1 MVQIASLIKSH
12 FRIALCQNVG
22 QSWCRRKARCR
33 KAPIISNRST
43 INRRWLPLNAL
54 RAFEAVGQHLSFTG
68 GASALSVS
76 QSAMSR
82 HVGGLE
88 DLLGKQL
95 FVRDASRLS
104 LTAAGE
110 ELLPV
115 VSKCLDRLEQTMNS
129 IRDDEVTGRSFRLHV
144 PPSLLQQL
152 FLPMLRDFRAEHPDI
167 RLDVSS
173 AHVTGLPPTDF
184 DMAIAYDRPNVD
196 DRVTDLLWMV
206 RVAPL
211 CSAETAKASIG
222 KNLEQFLQS
231 QEFLHLKLDGEPREL
246 LWTAYLRQSGLSMP
260 THGGV
265 AFDTTIAAAQYA
277 MAASGVFLGDVDMFA
292 REIADGRLVMPYD
305 AVIEDGYGYYLKLHA
320 DDLADPAIS
329 MFRSW
334 LINRFGQLRPEPSQI
349 APG

>member
-1 MVQIASLIKSH
+1 
-12 FRIALCQNVG
+12 
-22 QSWCRRKARCR
+22 
-33 KAPIISNRST
+33 
-43 INRRWLPLNAL
+43 
-54 RAFEAVGQHLSFTG
+54 
-68 GASALSVS
+68 
-76 QSAMSR
+76 MSR

-88 DLLGKQL
+88 ELLGKQL

-152 FLPMLRDFRAEHPDI
+152 FLPMLRDFHAENPDI

-211 CSAETAKASIG
+211 CSAQSASHSLG
-222 KNLEQFLQS
+222 KTLAEFLEN
-231 QEFLHLKLDGEPREL
+231 QELLHLKLDGQPRDL
-246 LWTAYLRQSGLSMP
+246 LWTAYLRQSGLAVP
-260 THGGV
+260 T
-265 AFDTTIAAAQYA
+265 Q
-277 MAASGVFLGDVDMFA
+277 
-292 REIADGRLVMPYD
+292 EIADGRLVMPYD

-320 DDLADPAIS
+320 DDLGDPAIS

-334 LINRFGQLRPEPSQI
+334 LISRFGALRR
-349 APG
+349 APRLDGRG

>member
-1 MVQIASLIKSH
+1 
-12 FRIALCQNVG
+12 
-22 QSWCRRKARCR
+22 
-33 KAPIISNRST
+33 
-43 INRRWLPLNAL
+43 LPLNAL
-54 RAFEAVGQHLSFTG
+54 RAFEAVGQNLSFTG

-88 DLLGKQL
+88 ELLGKQL
-95 FVRDASRLS
+95 FVRDSSRLV
-104 LTAAGE
+104 LTPAGE

-129 IRDDEVTGRSFRLHV
+129 IRDDEMTGRSLRLHV

-211 CSAETAKASIG
+211 CSAETAKASEG
-222 KNLEQFLQS
+222 KSLEQFLGS
-231 QEFLHLKLDGEPREL
+231 EELLHLKLDGEPRDL
-246 LWTAYLRQSGLSMP
+246 LWLAFLRQCGLAVP
-260 THGGV
+260 TQGGL

-277 MAASGVFLGDVDMFA
+277 MTANGVFLGDVDMFA
-292 REIADGRLVMPYD
+292 QEIADGRLVMPYD
-305 AVIEDGYGYYLKLHA
+305 AIIEDGYGYYLKLHA

-329 MFRSW
+329 MIRSW
-334 LINRFGQLRPEPSQI
+334 LISRFGALRPEPRLDAQ
-349 APG
+349 G

>member
-1 MVQIASLIKSH
+1 MT
-12 FRIALCQNVG
+12 
-22 QSWCRRKARCR
+22 
-33 KAPIISNRST
+33 NRSI

-82 HVGGLE
+82 HVSGLE
-88 DLLGKQL
+88 ELLGKQL
-95 FVRDASRLS
+95 FDRDASRLA
-104 LTAAGE
+104 LTAAGA

-115 VSKCLDRLEQTMNS
+115 VSKCLDRLEQSMNM
-129 IRDDEVTGRSFRLHV
+129 IRDDDVSGRSLRLHV

-152 FLPMLRDFRAEHPDI
+152 FLPMLRDFHGEHPDI

-173 AHVTGLPPTDF
+173 AHVTGLPATDF

-196 DRVTDLLWMV
+196 DRITDLLWMV

-211 CSAETAKASIG
+211 CSPDTAANSTG
-222 KNLEQFLQS
+222 QSLEAFLTS
-231 QEFLHLKLDGEPREL
+231 EELLHSKLDGEPRDL

-260 THGGV
+260 THAGL
-265 AFDTTIAAAQYA
+265 AFDTVIAAAQYA
-277 MAASGVFLGDVDMFA
+277 MTAGGVFLGDVDMFA
-292 REIADGRLVMPYD
+292 QEIADGRLVMPYD

-320 DDLADPAIS
+320 DDLADPVIS
-329 MFRSW
+329 MLRSW
-334 LINRFGQLRPEPSQI
+334 LINRFGALRQ
-349 APG
+349 APRPGGQG

>member
-1 MVQIASLIKSH
+1 M
-12 FRIALCQNVG
+12 
-22 QSWCRRKARCR
+22 
-33 KAPIISNRST
+33 
-43 INRRWLPLNAL
+43 PLNAL
-54 RAFEAVGQHLSFTG
+54 RAFEAVGQNLSFTG

-88 DLLGKQL
+88 ELLGKHL
-95 FVRDASRLS
+95 FVRDTSRLS

-115 VSKCLDRLEQTMNS
+115 VSKCLDRLEQSMNA
-129 IRDDEVTGRSFRLHV
+129 IRDDEVAGRTLRLHV

-152 FLPMLRDFRAEHPDI
+152 FLPMLRDFHAEQPDI

-173 AHVTGLPPTDF
+173 AHVTGLPSTDF

-196 DRVTDLLWMV
+196 DRITDLLWMV

-211 CSAETAKASIG
+211 CSAETALGCKG
-222 KNLEQFLQS
+222 KSLEAFLES
-231 QEFLHLKLDGEPREL
+231 RELLHLKLDGEPREL
-246 LWTAYLRQSGLSMP
+246 LWTAYLRQGALSVP
-260 THGGV
+260 THGGL

-277 MAASGVFLGDVDMFA
+277 MTANGVFLGDVDMFA
-292 REIADGRLVMPYD
+292 QEISDRRLVMPYD
-305 AVIEDGYGYYLKLHA
+305 AIIEDGYGYYLKLHA
-320 DDLADPAIS
+320 DDLVDPAIS

-334 LINRFGQLRPEPSQI
+334 LISRFGALRSEPRQ
-349 APG
+349 AVQG

>member
-1 MVQIASLIKSH
+1 MSKCRAIRVRYRTAHNRKVYVIAS
-12 FRIALCQNVG
+12 RI
-22 QSWCRRKARCR
+22 
-33 KAPIISNRST
+33 T

-68 GASALSVS
+68 GASVLSVS

-82 HVGGLE
+82 HVSGLE
-88 DLLGKQL
+88 ELLGKQL
-95 FVRDASRLS
+95 FDRDTARLS
-104 LTAAGE
+104 LTPAGE

-115 VSKCLDRLEQTMNS
+115 VRKCLDRLEQTMNA
-129 IRDDEVTGRSFRLHV
+129 IRDDEVTGRSLRLHV

-152 FLPMLRDFRAEHPDI
+152 FLPMLRDFHAEHPDI

-173 AHVTGLPPTDF
+173 AHVTGLPSTDF

-196 DRVTDLLWMV
+196 DRITDLLWMV

-211 CSAETAKASIG
+211 CSAETAASSRD
-222 KNLEQFLQS
+222 KSLEQFLQS
-231 QEFLHLKLDGEPREL
+231 QELLHLKLDGEPRDL
-246 LWTAYLRQSGLSMP
+246 LWTAYLRQTGLAIP
-260 THGGV
+260 THDGL
-265 AFDTTIAAAQYA
+265 AFDTAISAAQYA
-277 MAASGVFLGDVDMFA
+277 MNANGVFLGDVDMFA
-292 REIADGRLVMPYD
+292 QEIAAGKLVMPYD

-334 LINRFGQLRPEPSQI
+334 LIHRFGALRQAHRPG

>member
-1 MVQIASLIKSH
+1 
-12 FRIALCQNVG
+12 
-22 QSWCRRKARCR
+22 
-33 KAPIISNRST
+33 
-43 INRRWLPLNAL
+43 
-54 RAFEAVGQHLSFTG
+54 LSFTG

-88 DLLGKQL
+88 ELLGKQL
-95 FVRDASRLS
+95 FVRDASRLT

-129 IRDDEVTGRSFRLHV
+129 IRDDEMTGRSLRLHV

-211 CSAETAKASIG
+211 CSAETAKSSVG
-222 KNLEQFLQS
+222 QTLEQFLS
-231 QEFLHLKLDGEPREL
+231 SEELLHLKLDGEPRDL
-246 LWTAYLRQSGLSMP
+246 LWLAYLRQCGLAVP
-260 THGGV
+260 TQGGL

-277 MAASGVFLGDVDMFA
+277 MTANGVFLGDVDMFA
-292 REIADGRLVMPYD
+292 QEIADGRLVMPYD
-305 AVIEDGYGYYLKLHA
+305 AIIEDGYGYYLKLHA

-329 MFRSW
+329 MIRSW
-334 LINRFGQLRPEPSQI
+334 LISRFGALRPEPRLDAQ
-349 APG
+349 G

>member
-1 MVQIASLIKSH
+1 VA
-12 FRIALCQNVG
+12 V
-22 QSWCRRKARCR
+22 
-33 KAPIISNRST
+33 ISNRNA

-54 RAFEAVGQHLSFTG
+54 RAFEAVGQNLSFTG

-88 DLLGKQL
+88 ELLGKQL
-95 FVRDASRLS
+95 FVRDTSRLS
-104 LTAAGE
+104 LTTAGE

-129 IRDDEVTGRSFRLHV
+129 IRDDEVTGRSLRLHV

-152 FLPMLRDFRAEHPDI
+152 FLPMLRDFHAENPDI

-173 AHVTGLPPTDF
+173 AHVTGLPPTEF

-196 DRVTDLLWMV
+196 NRVTDLLWMV

-211 CSAETAKASIG
+211 CSAETARASQG
-222 KNLEQFLQS
+222 KSPGEFLQA
-231 QEFLHLKLDGEPREL
+231 QELLHLKLDGEPRDL
-246 LWTAYLRQSGLSMP
+246 LWTAYLRQSGFAIA
-260 THGGV
+260 THGGL
-265 AFDTTIAAAQYA
+265 AFDTAIAAAQYA
-277 MAASGVFLGDVDMFA
+277 MTANGVFLGDVDMFA
-292 REIADGRLVMPYD
+292 QEIADGRLVMPYD
-305 AVIEDGYGYYLKLHA
+305 AIIEDGYGYYLKLHA

-329 MFRSW
+329 TFRSW
-334 LINRFGQLRPEPSQI
+334 LISRFGALRQAPSQD
-349 APG
+349 APD

>member
-1 MVQIASLIKSH
+1 M
-12 FRIALCQNVG
+12 
-22 QSWCRRKARCR
+22 
-33 KAPIISNRST
+33 
-43 INRRWLPLNAL
+43 PLNAL
-54 RAFEAVGQHLSFTG
+54 RAFEAVGQQLSFTG
-68 GASALSVS
+68 GANALSVS

-95 FVRDASRLS
+95 FVRDASRLT

-115 VSKCLDRLEQTMNS
+115 ISKCLDRLEQTMNA
-129 IRDDEVTGRSFRLHV
+129 IRDDDVSERSLRLHV

-152 FLPMLRDFRAEHPDI
+152 FLPMLRDFRVEHPEI
-167 RLDVSS
+167 RIDVSS

-196 DRVTDLLWMV
+196 DRITDLLWMV

-211 CSAETAKASIG
+211 CSPEAASHSQRLS
-222 KNLEQFLQS
+222 LEAFLQS
-231 QEFLHLKLDGEPREL
+231 QELLHLKLDGEPRDL
-246 LWTAYLRQSGLSMP
+246 LWTAYLRQSGLAVS
-260 THGGV
+260 TQDGL

-277 MAASGVFLGDVDMFA
+277 MAANGVFLGDVDMFA
-292 REIADGRLVMPYD
+292 KEIADGRLVMPYD

-334 LINRFGQLRPEPSQI
+334 LISRFGALRQKPSRTE
-349 APG
+349 AVAF

>member
-1 MVQIASLIKSH
+1 
-12 FRIALCQNVG
+12 
-22 QSWCRRKARCR
+22 
-33 KAPIISNRST
+33 
-43 INRRWLPLNAL
+43 LPLNAL
-54 RAFEAVGQHLSFTG
+54 RAFEAVGQNLSFTG

-88 DLLGKQL
+88 ELLGKQL
-95 FVRDASRLS
+95 FIRDASRLS

-129 IRDDEVTGRSFRLHV
+129 IRDDERSLRLHV

-152 FLPMLRDFRAEHPDI
+152 FLPMLRDFHAEHPDI

-173 AHVTGLPPTDF
+173 AHVTGLPSTDF

-196 DRVTDLLWMV
+196 DRITDLLWMV

-211 CSAETAKASIG
+211 CSPATAMAAQGKA
-222 KNLEQFLQS
+222 LEAFLQG
-231 QEFLHLKLDGEPREL
+231 EELLHLKLDGEPRDL
-246 LWTAYLRQSGLSMP
+246 LWTAYLRQSGIAVA
-260 THGGV
+260 THGGL

-277 MAASGVFLGDVDMFA
+277 MTANGVFLGDIDMFA
-292 REIADGRLVMPYD
+292 QEIADGRLVMPYD

-320 DDLADPAIS
+320 DDLGDPAIS

-334 LINRFGQLRPEPSQI
+334 LINRFGALR
-349 APG
+349 